1 METLDGRVAIV
12 TGGSSGIGRGIAIAL
27 ARAGARVAVADLQE
41 EPRRGKYHETEPRP
55 PTADRIN
62 ADGGTAAFVATDVS
76 RPEQIERMV
85 AFAADRFG
93 GIDILVNNA
102 GIGIVSA
109 IDRQTDEEWRQVIDV
124 NLRAPFLAIRRAVP
138 WLRASAHG
146 RVINIASVHAFGG
159 SSGPSYAS
167 SKAALVNMTRD
178 AALALGRDGITV
190 NAICPGYIETPIQ
203 DYLTPQEID
212 DMRDRTV
219 LPRLGKPRDIA
230 HAALFFASAEAEWI
244 TGAALVVDGGL
255 IASI

>member
-1 METLDGRVAIV
+1 MGTLDGRVAIV
-12 TGGSSGIGRGIAIAL
+12 TGGSSGIGRGIAIAFG
-27 ARAGARVAVADLQE
+27 RAGAQVVVADVQE

-62 ADGGTAAFVATDVS
+62 GDGGAAAFVATDVS

-85 AFAADRFG
+85 AFAAERFG
-93 GIDILVNNA
+93 GVDVLVNNA
-102 GIGIVSA
+102 GIGITTTA
-109 IDRQTDEEWRQVIDV
+109 DRQTDQEWQRVIDI
-124 NLRAPFLAIRRAVP
+124 NLRAPFQATRCAVP
-138 WLRASAHG
+138 YLRASAHG

-159 SSGPSYAS
+159 SAGPAYAA

-178 AALALGRDGITV
+178 AALTLGRYEITV

-212 DMRDRTV
+212 DMRRRTV
-219 LPRLGKPRDIA
+219 LPRLGKPQDIA
-230 HAALFFASAEAEWI
+230 HAALFFASAEAEWV
-244 TGAALVVDGGL
+244 TGAALIVDGGL